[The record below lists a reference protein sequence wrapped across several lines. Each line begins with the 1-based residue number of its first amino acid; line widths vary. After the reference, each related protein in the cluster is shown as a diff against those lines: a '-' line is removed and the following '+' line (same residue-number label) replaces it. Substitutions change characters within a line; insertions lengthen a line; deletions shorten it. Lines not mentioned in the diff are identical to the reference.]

1 MPKVSQEYFDDK
13 KRIILEA
20 AMRVFQKKPAY
31 SVTMKDII
39 KESGLSQGGVYKYY
53 SNIDYIVAA
62 LLNTSNIT
70 TNPKELLD
78 MYKDDPEKSIFEL
91 FDAFRKFFFI
101 TEKELGKIMFELQA
115 FFFNNKER
123 LKVLRDNINKNLIP
137 HYWFSDLFRFID
149 KKIDEKYFKP
159 ILKPNDIYMQ
169 MMVAFSGIGNKLI
182 LNKYYDLGIKTYY
195 IVEEEKKYL
204 NADLNS
210 LIDTSYKTL
219 LLLLGSKNVNKYSFK
234 N

>member
-1 MPKVSQEYFDDK
+1 
-13 KRIILEA
+13 
-20 AMRVFQKKPAY
+20 
-31 SVTMKDII
+31 
-39 KESGLSQGGVYKYY
+39 
-53 SNIDYIVAA
+53 
-62 LLNTSNIT
+62 
-70 TNPKELLD
+70 
-78 MYKDDPEKSIFEL
+78 
-91 FDAFRKFFFI
+91 
-101 TEKELGKIMFELQA
+101 
-115 FFFNNKER
+115 
-123 LKVLRDNINKNLIP
+123 
-137 HYWFSDLFRFID
+137 
-149 KKIDEKYFKP
+149 
-159 ILKPNDIYMQ
+159 MQ